1 MSFGFPCIDNKTYPY
16 PVISDAIE
24 KVRKQREGSVL
35 FLASAGNS
43 WQRNRNFPAS
53 HQDVI
58 PIYAGNSNG
67 QFLESTPTQ
76 NGEGPKK
83 LGTYGT
89 NIPPTITEEVS
100 VLFPK
105 ADLSAGTSIATAIA
119 AGIVAMTL
127 SYIAALPS
135 MLECAHIEQVCDN
148 LYTKKGMEQMLY
160 TMSLYTN
167 YRQHFINPVWFWGQ
181 KKRDRDFLVSVCSA
195 VERMNEE

>member
-1 MSFGFPCIDNKTYPY
+1 MSFGFPRKSNKTY

-24 KVRKQREGSVL
+24 KVRKEREGSVI

-43 WQRNRNFPAS
+43 WERMRDFPAS

-58 PIYAGNSNG
+58 PIYAGDSKG

-76 NGEGPKK
+76 TGEGPKK

-89 NIPPTITEEVS
+89 NIPPTITKEVS
-100 VLFPK
+100 VIFPK
-105 ADLSAGTSIATAIA
+105 ADLGAGTSIATAIA

-135 MLECAHIEQVCDN
+135 LVNCPQFEQECAK

-160 TMSLYTN
+160 NMSLHTN
-167 YRQHFINPVWFWGQ
+167 FRQYFINPESFWG
-181 KKRDRDFLVSVCSA
+181 RVEGEFGFFVSMCSA
-195 VERMNEE
+195 VDRMNEE